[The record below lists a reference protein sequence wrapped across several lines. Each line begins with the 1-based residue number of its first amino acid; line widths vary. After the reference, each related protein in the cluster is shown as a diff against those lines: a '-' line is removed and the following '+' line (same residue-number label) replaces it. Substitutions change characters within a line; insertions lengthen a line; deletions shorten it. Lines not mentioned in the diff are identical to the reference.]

1 MLTCFNVQKHIL
13 FQILY
18 IIVRPLSNASFL
30 ENPSKC
36 LNRLYLTVF
45 SSLRSSLLLVHL
57 FLSKFFVPVNFAC
70 NMLWYSTPWTATPFC
85 SDSLWL
91 TLLVEGVSDRLLGHC
106 QVSSVPHYCGFKEQ
120 EIPEMYTV
128 WMVIYWKSNVNNL
141 IFWETDFW
149 LSWAVSSNHQN

>member
-85 SDSLWL
+85 SDTLWL
-91 TLLVEGVSDRLLGHC
+91 TLLVEGVNDHLLGHC
-106 QVSSVPHYCGFKEQ
+106 QVSSSPLLWFQRTRDTRNLYSMDGHLLKVKCKQ
-120 EIPEMYTV
+120 
-128 WMVIYWKSNVNNL
+128 SNILRNWFL
-141 IFWETDFW
+141 TFISCK
-149 LSWAVSSNHQN
+149 L